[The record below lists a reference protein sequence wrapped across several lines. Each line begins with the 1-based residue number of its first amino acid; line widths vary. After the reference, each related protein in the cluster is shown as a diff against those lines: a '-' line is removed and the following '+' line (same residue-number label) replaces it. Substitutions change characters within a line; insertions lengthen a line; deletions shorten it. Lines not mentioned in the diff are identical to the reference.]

1 MVVQC
6 VTRQIEPDIT
16 VMDFSG
22 RLTLGNQLIDI
33 EHAIVDHIRQ
43 GGGKLVLELSKL
55 EFMDSAGVGALVLCS
70 STMKKTGGKMVLAG
84 AAGKVKQ
91 VLELTSLD
99 RIIEMYPDLSSACEA
114 LSRNAP
120 PPAAV

>member
-1 MVVQC
+1 MVVQFA
-6 VTRQIEPDIT
+6 TRQIEPDIT

-33 EHAIVDHIRQ
+33 EHAITDHIRQ
-43 GGGKLVLELSKL
+43 GGRQVVLELSKL
-55 EFMDSAGVGALVLCS
+55 DFMDSGGVGALVICS
-70 STMKKTGGKMVLAG
+70 STMKISGGKMVLAG

-99 RIIEMYPDLSSACEA
+99 RIIEMYSDVSSACEA
-114 LSRNAP
+114 LSGTAP
-120 PPAAV
+120 PPATV

>member
-1 MVVQC
+1 MVVQFA
-6 VTRQIEPDIT
+6 TRQIEPEIT

-33 EHAIVDHIRQ
+33 EHAITDHIRQ
-43 GGGKLVLELSKL
+43 GGRKLVLELSKL
-55 EFMDSAGVGALVLCS
+55 DFMDSAGVGALVLCS
-70 STMKKTGGKMVLAG
+70 SAMKKTGGKMVLAG

-99 RIIEMYPDLSSACEA
+99 RIIEMYSDLSSACEA
-114 LSRNAP
+114 LSGTVPR
-120 PPAAV
+120 PATV